1 MQETQVCSL
10 GWEDPLEKRM
20 ATHSNILAWEI
31 PWTGEPG
38 GATVHEIARVGDN
51 LATKPTNQK
60 KINSPTIIWAKD
72 KINQFRGMSNPMSTC
87 KSMFKHTC
95 SKEGKLNFAIKWAKS
110 KSNALSGYCWKRL
123 RRDGALHHCL
133 YHGRMAMKHVY
144 CHMWNESPVQ
154 VQCMIEGARGWCTG
168 ITQRD
173 GMGTVFRLGN
183 TCTPVED
190 SCQCIAK
197 PLQYCKVISLQLK

>member
-1 MQETQVCSL
+1 MSKIIKSYHKQLKNVNMRIKWNAEDKPLYKALYTWVWLPLWLIPPLPMQETQVFSQ

-20 ATHSNILAWEI
+20 ATHSNILAWQI

-38 GATVHEIARVGDN
+38 GATVHGIARVGDN

-110 KSNALSGYCWKRL
+110 KW
-123 RRDGALHHCL
+123 
-133 YHGRMAMKHVY
+133 
-144 CHMWNESPVQ
+144 
-154 VQCMIEGARGWCTG
+154 
-168 ITQRD
+168 
-173 GMGTVFRLGN
+173 
-183 TCTPVED
+183 
-190 SCQCIAK
+190 
-197 PLQYCKVISLQLK
+197 